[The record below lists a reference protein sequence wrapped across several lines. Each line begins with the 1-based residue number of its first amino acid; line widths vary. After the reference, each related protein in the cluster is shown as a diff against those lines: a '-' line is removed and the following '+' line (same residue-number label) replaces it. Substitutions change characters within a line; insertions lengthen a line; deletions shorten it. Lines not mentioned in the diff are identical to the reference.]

1 MNKSQMKNE
10 AVMQK
15 TRAIKSAGVLSLIM
29 LGVVMSAAPAPAQT
43 DSKPVLVQDFKAFD
57 ERCKAVTSQP
67 PPPLSQSC
75 ANELAA
81 LTQRQHDLHLT
92 DADLEA
98 AGVRGGF
105 RGGFR

>member
-1 MNKSQMKNE
+1 MNQIENE
-10 AVMQK
+10 AAMRK
-15 TRAIKSAGVLSLIM
+15 SNAIRSAGVLSLIM
-29 LGVVMSAAPAPAQT
+29 LAAVMSAAPAPAQT
-43 DSKPVLVQDFKAFD
+43 DSKTVLVQDFKAFE
-57 ERCKAVTSQP
+57 ERCKPVASQP
-67 PPPLSQSC
+67 PAPLSQSC

-81 LTQRQHDLHLT
+81 LPQRQHDLHLT